1 MAWALLRWWPEEDVV
16 EKILVTMNPAHTRL
30 FAGLHALNLARRINA
45 RVIFLLVSPA
55 GAGRSG
61 RSPVSR
67 NEAALKKRVEA
78 LIDEARSDGV
88 AVDYYAASGDYE
100 GELIRFVQDNK
111 VTLLVV
117 ETPVGPP
124 ETAETFRNFLNKLRH
139 RIDCRIEVVN
149 EKPKTP
155 DRKE

>member
-1 MAWALLRWWPEEDVV
+1 M
-16 EKILVTMNPAHTRL
+16 EKILVTMNPAQTRF
-30 FAGLHALNLARRINA
+30 FAGIHALNLAKRINA
-45 RVIFLLVSPA
+45 KVIFLLVSPA
-55 GAGRSG
+55 GPDRSG
-61 RSPVSR
+61 PIPDSR

-78 LIDEARSDGV
+78 LIDDARSDGV

-100 GELIRFVQDNK
+100 GELINFVQDNK

-117 ETPVGPP
+117 ETPVGSP
-124 ETAETFRNFLNKLRH
+124 ETLETFRRFLNKLRH

>member
-1 MAWALLRWWPEEDVV
+1 M
-16 EKILVTMNPAHTRL
+16 EKILVTMNPARTRL

-45 RVIFLLVSPA
+45 RVIFLMVSPA
-55 GAGRSG
+55 GPGRSEPATHN
-61 RSPVSR
+61 RS
-67 NEAALKKRVEA
+67 EAALKKRVEA

-100 GELIRFVQDNK
+100 GELIRFVQENK

-124 ETAETFRNFLNKLRH
+124 ETVETFRNFLNKLRH